1 MSKVDIARNMALFAL
16 TLALGACGGIHRSY
30 LVADRQDAEGLID
43 AIDQVSRARGYET
56 RTREGRVVKLV
67 FDRGTGSR
75 MAFSLRRN
83 GVLLTV
89 SVDEERVAPS
99 DVEAEL
105 ARVEAAGRELL
116 ALARVEAAEVAR
128 VQALR
133 AEEEAAAERARAAQ
147 AQQESADRE
156 ADGAR
161 LRAFM
166 DQNQARHDAFRARN
180 DPPAASAAPTQ
191 APGQGG
197 GGAGSVRVSRHHQN
211 DNHDGYRLSPTS
223 RSHASAWSRTEC
235 DDAAPTA
242 RRPSVP
248 RVRRHEPADLRRYGK
263 PTPL

>member
-43 AIDQVSRARGYET
+43 ATDQVSRARGYET

-197 GGAGSVRVSRHHQN
+197 GGSGHCCVNGAFYDCPDPAAVDRCVGAFTRCLSGCGMTCVEECMQSSPPDPSGCRRDSAR
-211 DNHDGYRLSPTS
+211 DG
-223 RSHASAWSRTEC
+223 EC
-235 DDAAPTA
+235 
-242 RRPSVP
+242 
-248 RVRRHEPADLRRYGK
+248 
-263 PTPL
+263 